1 MRLTL
6 VILGIV
12 SVLNL
17 SLALLVYWKNPSRW
31 VNRMFSF
38 FAMAVVGWTVGT
50 TIGNFYAGLYPG
62 LIWARVAFAMAGLS
76 VYALL
81 AFFQVFPYSPGP
93 PRSLPIILF
102 GTSAAA
108 LALLSFTPW
117 MVSELSITQRGLKVA
132 YGPLYPLYAAYILS
146 CVGYTVAVIL
156 QKMRTARGVE
166 RLQLKYLFVGLLV
179 PGLLA
184 TVTNLL
190 VPLLFGTSQF
200 SQYGPL
206 FSCLMIAMTA
216 HAIVR
221 HRLMNIRFV
230 IRRGVVLLLAVA
242 IAGGVFV
249 SLLGLITTA
258 TLVRPRDLPLWVE
271 VALVVLIAILF
282 HPLRQ
287 WIHTSL
293 DRYLYREPYDY
304 QRTIRDASR
313 DIGSMLDLK
322 PLLNYIC
329 DVIGR
334 TIRPEAVFI
343 YIKNPDTPGYAQMA
357 AHRSIEDNGSPA
369 PKVAVRED
377 SPLIDILSKTRTYL
391 LRDDLRQGTPDNTR
405 SQALTELAELDG
417 EMALPILH
425 EEQLTGLLVVAP
437 KLSGDPYFSED
448 IDLLSTLVGQA
459 SIAVKNA
466 QLYREV
472 ALVNEYVA
480 NIVATMDSG
489 VVAIDANGHITLFN
503 PAAERITGLS
513 VQDIR
518 SRSTTHLPAAL
529 AQPLDSTLTDG
540 QPRVHAETTIPNTT
554 GRSTPVSC
562 TTYALRDRL
571 GTLLGAVAIFSDLT
585 RLKEL
590 EAERRRSE
598 RLASFSA
605 LASGIAHEIKNPL
618 VAIRTFAELL
628 PERFTE
634 TDFRED
640 FSKVVI
646 SEIQRID
653 DLVARLRGL
662 AAPSAQPLLPLD
674 LRQPIEDTLALL
686 RAQLEKKRIRVRRQ
700 YDSRLPVVTGN
711 YAQLKQL
718 FLNLFMNALEAM
730 GQDGE
735 LTITS
740 RPSSIHGASTVLVRI
755 SDTGSGILEP
765 MLGKIFD
772 PFVTTK
778 PRGSGLG
785 LAICRGIADAHGATI
800 RAENNARG
808 GGTTIFVEFPAAVA
822 ATVSISEQGGTDR
835 LDFFHHSDA

>member
-1 MRLTL
+1 MRLSL
-6 VILGIV
+6 VILGVV

-38 FAMAVVGWTVGT
+38 FAMAVAGWTVGT

-81 AFFQVFPYSPGP
+81 AFFHVFPYSPGP

-102 GTSAAA
+102 GISAAA

-117 MVSELSITQRGLKVA
+117 MVSELSMTQRGLKVA

-146 CVGYTVAVIL
+146 CVGYSVAVIL
-156 QKMRTARGVE
+156 HKMKAARGVE

-230 IRRGVVLLLAVA
+230 IRRGVMLLLAVA

-282 HPLRQ
+282 QPLRQ
-287 WIHTSL
+287 WIQTSL

-304 QRTIRDASR
+304 HRTIREASR
-313 DIGSMLDLK
+313 TIGSMLDLRS
-322 PLLNYIC
+322 LSNYIC
-329 DVIGR
+329 EVIGR
-334 TIRPEAVFI
+334 TVRPEVVSI
-343 YIKNPDTPGYAQMA
+343 YIQNPENLDYTQMA
-357 AHRSIEDNGSPA
+357 VRRFIEDNGSPQFGE
-369 PKVAVRED
+369 RLSGN
-377 SPLIDILSKTRTYL
+377 SPLVDVLSGTRSYL
-391 LRDDLRQGTPDNTR
+391 LRGDLRRAKSDP
-405 SQALTELAELDG
+405 SQNDALGELAKLGG
-417 EMALPILH
+417 EIALPILH
-425 EEQLTGLLVVAP
+425 EDQLTGFLIVAP

-459 SIAVKNA
+459 AIAIKNA

-472 ALVNEYVA
+472 ALVNEYVT
-480 NIVATMDSG
+480 NIVATMESG
-489 VVAIDANGHITLFN
+489 VIAVDGEGKVTLFN

-513 VQDIR
+513 AEAIR
-518 SRSTTHLPAAL
+518 SGHATSLPAAL
-529 AQPLDSTLTDG
+529 AHPLQATLTDG
-540 QPRVHAETTIPNTT
+540 QPRLQAETAIPDAS
-554 GRSTPVSC
+554 GRYTPVSSS
-562 TTYALRDRL
+562 THALRDRL
-571 GTLLGAVAIFSDLT
+571 GSVLGAVAVFSDLT

-590 EAERRRSE
+590 EGEKRRAE
-598 RLASFSA
+598 RLASIGA

-618 VAIRTFAELL
+618 VAIKTFAELL

-634 TDFRED
+634 KDFRED
-640 FSKVVI
+640 FSQVVI
-646 SEIQRID
+646 REIARID

-662 AAPSAQPLLPLD
+662 AAPATRPLPSLD
-674 LRQPIEDTLALL
+674 LRGPIEETLVLL
-686 RAQLEKKRIRVRRQ
+686 RGQLEQKRVRVRRL
-700 YDSRLPVVTGN
+700 YERTLLPVAGDP
-711 YAQLKQL
+711 AQLKQL

-730 GQDGE
+730 EPGGQ
-735 LTITS
+735 LTIRLARGES
-740 RPSSIHGASTVLVRI
+740 VDSPSLLVQV
-755 SDTGSGILEP
+755 SDTGTGIPEE
-765 MLGKIFD
+765 MIGKVFN

-785 LAICRGIADAHGATI
+785 LAICRGIADAHRATI
-800 RAENNARG
+800 RVENNANRS
-808 GGTTIFVEFPAAVA
+808 GTTVTIEFAVTEEIPAPIR
-822 ATVSISEQGGTDR
+822 T
-835 LDFFHHSDA
+835 